1 MVGSAIVGPDAI
13 TAGSSP
19 GTSEIASV
27 TTSAGEATAA
37 SLPPFTADRCFRT
50 EFISDIGVRQFLL
63 KNVYWIDKGK
73 LAFRF
78 NLKVLK
84 SDFLTQGPQVPIFEK
99 VVSSYCNSK
108 YSIAVNSATSA
119 LHIACLAL
127 DLRENDIVWTT
138 PNTFV
143 ASANCVIYC
152 GAKVDFVDIDL
163 KTLNMSTYKLEEK
176 LIEAKRKNKLPK
188 IVIPVHFAGQSCNMK
203 KIYELSKE
211 YGFSIIEDASHAIG
225 GKYLNQPIGGC
236 QLSDITVFSF
246 HPVKIITTAEG
257 GIATTNSI
265 KLANKMQLF
274 RSHGITRDN
283 TLMKNQSD
291 GDWYYEQRALG
302 FNYRLTDIQAALGI
316 SQLKRLD
323 SFVARRREI
332 VKQYF
337 DKLDN
342 SVLPYQHPDANSSWH
357 LFVIQTEDRK
367 ATYKQLKTQGIMTQV
382 HYIPVTSQP
391 FYNRKK
397 LKNSADF
404 YRHCLSL
411 PIYAD
416 LNNNEQNRV
425 INLL

>member
-1 MVGSAIVGPDAI
+1 MISYGKQSINQDDIDA
-13 TAGSSP
+13 
-19 GTSEIASV
+19 V
-27 TTSAGEATAA
+27 V
-37 SLPPFTADRCFRT
+37 D
-50 EFISDIGVRQFLL
+50 
-63 KNVYWIDKGK
+63 
-73 LAFRF
+73 
-78 NLKVLK
+78 VLK
-84 SDFLTQGPQVPIFEK
+84 SDFLTQGPK
-99 VVSSYCNSK
+99 VVEFENDLANYCEAK
-108 YSIAVNSATSA
+108 YAKAVNNGTAA
-119 LHIACLAL
+119 LHLAYL
-127 DLRENDIVWTT
+127 AIGLEQGDIVWTT

-143 ASANCVIYC
+143 ATANAALYC
-152 GAKVDFVDIDL
+152 GATVDFVDIDPKTYNLSIDYL
-163 KTLNMSTYKLEEK
+163 KEK
-176 LIEAKRKNKLPK
+176 LIQAKKDNKLPK
-188 IVIPVHFAGQSCNMK
+188 LVVPVHFAGQSCEMK
-203 KIYELSKE
+203 AIWKLSKE
-211 YGFSIIEDASHAIG
+211 YGFKVIEDASHALG
-225 GKYLNQPIGGC
+225 GEYLNNKVGNC
-236 QLSDITVFSF
+236 EYSDMAVFSF
-246 HPVKIITTAEG
+246 HPVKMITTGEG
-257 GIATTNSI
+257 GAIMTNNE
-265 KLANKMQLF
+265 KLNEKIELL
-274 RSHGITRDN
+274 RSHGIAKDATKFD
-283 TLMKNQSD
+283 NQSD

>member
-1 MVGSAIVGPDAI
+1 MISYGKQSINQDDIDA
-13 TAGSSP
+13 
-19 GTSEIASV
+19 V
-27 TTSAGEATAA
+27 V
-37 SLPPFTADRCFRT
+37 D
-50 EFISDIGVRQFLL
+50 
-63 KNVYWIDKGK
+63 
-73 LAFRF
+73 
-78 NLKVLK
+78 VLK
-84 SDFLTQGPQVPIFEK
+84 SDFLTQGPK
-99 VVSSYCNSK
+99 VVEFENDLANYCEAK
-108 YSIAVNSATSA
+108 YAKAVNNGTAA
-119 LHIACLAL
+119 LHLAYL
-127 DLRENDIVWTT
+127 AIGLEQGDIVWTT

-143 ASANCVIYC
+143 ATANAALYC
-152 GAKVDFVDIDL
+152 GATVDFVDIDPKTYNLSIDYL
-163 KTLNMSTYKLEEK
+163 KEK
-176 LIEAKRKNKLPK
+176 LIQAKKDNKLPK
-188 IVIPVHFAGQSCNMK
+188 LVVPVHFAGQSCEMK
-203 KIYELSKE
+203 AIWKLSKE
-211 YGFSIIEDASHAIG
+211 YGFKVIEDASHALG
-225 GKYLNQPIGGC
+225 GEYLNNKVGNC
-236 QLSDITVFSF
+236 EYSDMAVFSF
-246 HPVKIITTAEG
+246 HPVKMITTGEG
-257 GIATTNSI
+257 GAITTNNE
-265 KLANKMQLF
+265 KLNEKIELL
-274 RSHGITRDN
+274 RSHGITKDA
-283 TLMKNQSD
+283 TKFDNQSD